1 MRTSANE
8 PAGRESVVARFPTTQ
23 LPAPEIREMPAPPQ
37 SWFKLI
43 GPGIIAAGVGL
54 ASGEFILYPY
64 IASQVGLVF
73 VWAAL
78 VGLVTQF
85 FINMEIERYTL
96 ATGETALTGFSRFWR
111 HWGLVFALMT
121 FFANLWPG
129 WATSSATIATY
140 LWGGNAN
147 YIAIG
152 MLLVIGATLTLAP
165 VVYTVLERI
174 EMVKVAAVLLLLVV
188 GATVAV
194 TASDWADTSQVV
206 TDARIPVSELG
217 FAVLLGALAFAGG
230 GGGQNLVQS
239 NWIRDKR
246 FGMGAYVP
254 RITSPVTG
262 EAEAAPSTGYTFEM
276 TPQNLNRWRSWW
288 KFANIEQLSTFVLIT
303 FLSIFFTSLL
313 AYSTVFG
320 AEGLPDDIGFLEV
333 EGNALKDT
341 VAPWFGTFFWVI
353 GAFSLFAAALG
364 IVDYTCRLVADVI
377 KTSYAREANE
387 SKLYFGLVWAIVII
401 GIIELL
407 IGIDQPLVL
416 IVISACV
423 GGLMMFMYS
432 GLLILTNRND
442 PVGRAADPWVPARGD
457 GVVDRP
463 VRDLVGARDHPAV
476 PRRDGLSAARVGSLR
491 GRVAVVTGA
500 SRGVG
505 RGIALGLGEA
515 GATVYVSGRT
525 VDEGTSAARLPGSV
539 PTTAAE
545 VTKLGG
551 VGIAAPCDAG
561 DDRQLAA
568 LIDRVREEQGRLD
581 VLVNSAWGG
590 YERFTDGSEFNP
602 GPFWEQP
609 LGLWDSM
616 HRIGVR
622 AHYVTT
628 ALAAPLMIASGGGLV
643 VSLSSFAGQVF
654 VPPVPYG
661 VAHAAIDRLARDMAE
676 DLRPHGWPRCR
687 CTPAWC

>member
-37 SWFKLI
+37 RWLTLI

-78 VGLVTQF
+78 VGLFTQF

-140 LWGGNAN
+140 LWGGDAN

-165 VVYTVLERI
+165 VVYTVLERV

-262 EAEAAPSTGYTFEM
+262 EAEAAPSTGYAFEM
-276 TPQNLNRWRSWW
+276 TPQNLDRWRSWW
-288 KFANIEQLSTFVLIT
+288 KFANIEQLATFVLIT

-423 GGLMMFMYS
+423 GGLMMFIYS
-432 GLLILTNRND
+432 GLLILTNRIILSGELRIHGYRLA
-442 PVGRAADPWVPARGD
+442 VMVWSIALFGTLSVL
-457 GVVDRP
+457 VIIQQY
-463 VRDLVGARDHPAV
+463 RD
-476 PRRDGLSAARVGSLR
+476 
-491 GRVAVVTGA
+491 VTG
-500 SRGVG
+500 
-505 RGIALGLGEA
+505 
-515 GATVYVSGRT
+515 
-525 VDEGTSAARLPGSV
+525 
-539 PTTAAE
+539 
-545 VTKLGG
+545 
-551 VGIAAPCDAG
+551 
-561 DDRQLAA
+561 
-568 LIDRVREEQGRLD
+568 
-581 VLVNSAWGG
+581 
-590 YERFTDGSEFNP
+590 
-602 GPFWEQP
+602 
-609 LGLWDSM
+609 
-616 HRIGVR
+616 
-622 AHYVTT
+622 
-628 ALAAPLMIASGGGLV
+628 
-643 VSLSSFAGQVF
+643 
-654 VPPVPYG
+654 
-661 VAHAAIDRLARDMAE
+661 
-676 DLRPHGWPRCR
+676 
-687 CTPAWC
+687 